1 MDLQDSMSLRPY
13 PHGPRPVPLVRRAT
27 ARKAEPGPSVVAI
40 GGGTGLP
47 VVLRGLVKACGDDA
61 SVLERLTALVTVT
74 DDGGSS
80 GVLRHQMDMLPPGD
94 VRNCL
99 VALAG
104 EDCRLSSLLQHRFE
118 GPSPLEGH
126 ALGNLVLAALV
137 QQTGSFLKA
146 VECLG
151 DILKLRGRVLPV
163 TESKVHLRAEL
174 VTGEIIDGESKIV
187 SAGSRIRRIGFDRPV
202 RPMPEAIRALVNADI
217 VVVGPGSL
225 YTSLL
230 PNLLV
235 TGVAGTI
242 SGLNAIRIYVA
253 NLMTQPGETDGY
265 SLEDHLQAITEH
277 TKAQLFDYVLVNN
290 GAMPEAAL
298 AEYAGQ
304 GSEPVLHKKGSR
316 SVDGALVVEH
326 DLVSMSPDGL
336 LRHSPDAVAT
346 AIMDIWEARRHQ
358 RPSVGA

>member
-1 MDLQDSMSLRPY
+1 MIREFSRESRPL
-13 PHGPRPVPLVRRAT
+13 PHPYRVPSASGSPRI
-27 ARKAEPGPSVVAI
+27 VAI

-47 VVLRGLVKACGDDA
+47 VVLRGIVNLGGEDDD
-61 SVLERLTALVTVT
+61 LRDRLTALVTVT

-80 GVLRHQMDMLPPGD
+80 GVLRRQLDMLAPGD

-99 VALAG
+99 VALAQH
-104 EDCRLSSLLQHRFE
+104 DCRLSPLLQHRFE
-118 GPSPLEGH
+118 GSTPLAGH

-146 VECLG
+146 IDRLG
-151 DILKLRGRVLPV
+151 EILDLRGRVLPV

-174 VTGEIIDGESKIV
+174 VTGETIDGETSIA
-187 SAGSRIRRIGFDRPV
+187 STGRIHRIGFDRPV

-217 VVVGPGSL
+217 VIVGPGSL

-235 TGVAGTI
+235 TGVAATI

-265 SLEDHLQAITEH
+265 SLEDHLRTIREH

-290 GAMPEAAL
+290 APIPPAAL

-304 GSEPVLHKKGSR
+304 GAKPVQCQNGIR
-316 SVDGALVVEH
+316 EVEGALVVER
-326 DLVSMSPDGL
+326 DFVSILPDGRV
-336 LRHSPDAVAT
+336 RHSPDALA
-346 AIMDIWEARRHQ
+346 ASIMDIWEAGRCQ

>member
-1 MDLQDSMSLRPY
+1 MPQVLKARPA
-13 PHGPRPVPLVRRAT
+13 PA
-27 ARKAEPGPSVVAI
+27 GPSVVAV

-47 VVLRGLVKACGDDA
+47 VVLRGMVNAWSEHE

-80 GVLRHQMDMLPPGD
+80 GVLRHQLDMLPPGD

-104 EDCRLSSLLQHRFE
+104 DDCRLSSLLQHRFE
-118 GPSPLEGH
+118 GPTPLAGH

-146 VECLG
+146 VERLG
-151 DILKLRGRVLPV
+151 DILKLKGRVLPV
-163 TESKVHLRAEL
+163 TESNVHLQAEL
-174 VTGEIIDGESKIV
+174 VTGEIIHGETKIA
-187 SAGSRIRRIGFDRPV
+187 SAGPLIRRLGFDRPV

-265 SLEDHLQAITEH
+265 SLEDHLRAITEH
-277 TKAQLFDYVLVNN
+277 TKAKLFDYVLIND
-290 GAMPEAAL
+290 APMPASAL
-298 AEYAGQ
+298 TEYAGR
-304 GSEPVLHKKGSR
+304 GSEPVRRREGKGR
-316 SVDGALVVEH
+316 VEGALVVGRN
-326 DLVSMSPDGL
+326 LLSPSPDGL
-336 LRHSPDAVAT
+336 LRHSAESLA
-346 AIMDIWEARRHQ
+346 ASIMDIWEAGRCL
-358 RPSVGA
+358 RPRVGA

>member
-1 MDLQDSMSLRPY
+1 MDLQDSVSLHASQR
-13 PHGPRPVPLVRRAT
+13 GPRPVPQART
-27 ARKAEPGPSVVAI
+27 AYGAPVAPSVVAI

-47 VVLRGLVKACGDDA
+47 VVLRGLVKACSDDD

-80 GVLRHQMDMLPPGD
+80 GLLRHQMDMLPPGD

-99 VALAG
+99 VALAAD
-104 EDCRLSSLLQHRFE
+104 DCRLSSLLQHRFE

-151 DILKLRGRVLPV
+151 DILRLKGRVLPV

-174 VTGEIIDGESKIV
+174 VSGEIVDGETNIV

-202 RPMPEAIRALVNADI
+202 RPMAEVIRALVNADI
-217 VVVGPGSL
+217 IVVGPGSL

-265 SLEDHLQAITEH
+265 SLEDHLRAITEH
-277 TKAQLFDYVLVNN
+277 TKAQLFDYILVNN
-290 GAMPEAAL
+290 APMPAAAL
-298 AEYAGQ
+298 VEYAGQ
-304 GSEPVLHKKGSR
+304 GSEPVLRQQGNR
-316 SVDGALVVEH
+316 TVEGAVVVER
-326 DLVSMSPDGL
+326 DFVSGSSDGL
-336 LRHSPDAVAT
+336 IRHSPDALA
-346 AIMDIWEARRHQ
+346 ASIMDIWEAGRGQ